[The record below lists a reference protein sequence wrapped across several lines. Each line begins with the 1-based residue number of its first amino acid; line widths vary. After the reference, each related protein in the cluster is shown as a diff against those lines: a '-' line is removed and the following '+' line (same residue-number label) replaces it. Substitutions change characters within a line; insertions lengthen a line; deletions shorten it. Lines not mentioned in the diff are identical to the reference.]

1 MSAALRRSWRVVRA
15 RRQEGPEPTR
25 GDLTSTAHTGRE
37 WVERE
42 IMGPWR
48 IEEGD
53 LVAINSDVT
62 ASTLPNL
69 LALKDQMPLEE
80 VIEAAVAAGF
90 TNGLALGLLH
100 GSQARLRA

>member
-1 MSAALRRSWRVVRA
+1 VTPIRRTWRIVRA
-15 RRQEGPEPTR
+15 RREGGPQPTR
-25 GDLTSTAHTGRE
+25 GDLDSTVSTGRD

-53 LVAINSDVT
+53 LVAINCDVT
-62 ASTLPNL
+62 ATTLPNL

-80 VIEAAVAAGF
+80 VIEAAVIVVVAIMIGLMVAAGGF
-90 TNGLALGLLH
+90 SGPAE
-100 GSQARLRA
+100 